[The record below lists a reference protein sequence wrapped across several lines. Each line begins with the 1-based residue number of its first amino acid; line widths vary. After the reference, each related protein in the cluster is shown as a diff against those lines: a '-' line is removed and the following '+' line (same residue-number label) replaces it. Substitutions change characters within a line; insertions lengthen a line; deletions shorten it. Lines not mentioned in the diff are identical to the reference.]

1 MDANILESQRQY
13 GNEQS
18 VQIIEDLFKQKNKN
32 KIKEIFCDLN
42 WHEQH
47 AKTNLDSTITPLT

>member
-1 MDANILESQRQY
+1 MNILESQRQY

-18 VQIIEDLFKQKNKN
+18 VMIEDLFKLKNKN
-32 KIKEIFCDLN
+32 RIKEIFFDLN